1 MNRSTPTMRGKGPK
15 LAGVLRR
22 HLPELKDRYGVASL
36 GIFGSYA
43 RGAEREGSDLD
54 VLVEFS
60 RSTDLFEFVD
70 LKLHLSS
77 LLGVNVD
84 LVMKSA
90 LKPRIGERILQE
102 VVQL

>member
-1 MNRSTPTMRGKGPK
+1 MNHSTPTMRGKGAE

-22 HLPELKDRYGVASL
+22 HLPELKERYGVASL
-36 GIFGSYA
+36 GIFGSYV

-60 RSTDLFEFVD
+60 KSTDLFEFVD

-90 LKPRIGERILQE
+90 LKPLIGERILQE
-102 VVQL
+102 VVHL